1 MDKDIEMLIAE
12 EKCNILAAEQGQ
24 TNDVSNAFF
33 ATAVKASELID
44 TAFNQAVITK
54 IAESDDVKSDLL
66 NTAEKVIK
74 NQTDAISSDA
84 EAASKKAHF
93 NNKKGACECFGYNEE
108 TTEKWA
114 VNVMNV
120 WHNVMTAIWMF
131 IGFFTFAPITFVA
144 KKISVIFKKT
154 WLAVLFAIIIYLAVV
169 FIPIIIT
176 LVQEGI

>member
-1 MDKDIEMLIAE
+1 MYKDIEQLIAE
-12 EKCNILAAEQGQ
+12 EKSNILATEQGQ
-24 TNDVSNAFF
+24 TNDVSNTFF
-33 ATAVKASELID
+33 STAVKASELID
-44 TAFNQAVITK
+44 TAFNQAVIAK
-54 IAESDDVKSDLL
+54 IAESDDVKTDLL

-114 VNVMNV
+114 VSVMNV

-176 LVQEGI
+176 IVQEGI